1 MTTTPDFSSDRDR
14 DADDRATSGHLAT
27 LPVARTAP
35 IAAATAGN
43 EDGVLR
49 LGVRCGLF
57 AAAAT
62 AGVLAGFAIRAGDG
76 AAAPFAA
83 TGRMLL
89 GVPASAGAAAQ
100 SLAVVVGVLL
110 HCAIVVA
117 WALPFAALVRRRRSA
132 AVLLVTAALY
142 AAAAYLASER
152 LFPELLRLGHGAR
165 AFPPQLVLLYAVLAV
180 ALGLGMRLAFSGN
193 ASPSAASH

>member
-1 MTTTPDFSSDRDR
+1 VTTTPDFSSDRDR
-14 DADDRATSGHLAT
+14 DADDRATSHRAAVQ
-27 LPVARTAP
+27 VARTAP
-35 IAAATAGN
+35 AAVATAGN
-43 EDGVLR
+43 EEGVLH

-83 TGRMLL
+83 AGRMLL

-100 SLAVVVGVLL
+100 SLAVVAGVLL

-132 AVLLVTAALY
+132 AVLVVTAALY
-142 AAAAYLASER
+142 AAAAYLTSER

-165 AFPPQLVLLYAVLAV
+165 AFPPQLVLLYVVLAV